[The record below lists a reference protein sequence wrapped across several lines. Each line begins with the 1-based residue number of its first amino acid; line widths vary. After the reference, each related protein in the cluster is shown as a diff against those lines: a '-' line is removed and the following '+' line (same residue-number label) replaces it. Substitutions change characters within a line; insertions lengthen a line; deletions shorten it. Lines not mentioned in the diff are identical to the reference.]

1 MIAFKNVAE
10 ILDKSLTWEQELK
23 DLYDV
28 AEFAMKS
35 DESRKTVA
43 LLRDNLEKKLAVLK
57 KVDPADHGSAEWVRY
72 AADYNDKDLIN
83 AESITRDSAP
93 EEILSHIVTYQE
105 RLRDFY
111 GRIAENLVSRDQ
123 RELFESLA
131 AFKSEQIEE
140 FGLIMSRN
148 R

>member
-1 MIAFKNVAE
+1 VIAFKNVAE